1 MGLSVLLAEL
11 VNANEPKV
19 LLFLLIRWEVRR
31 ALGAAGYCLSR
42 AHGQVTLLCWDPAG
56 DRWMDEQTDR
66 GEIPI
71 WGGQG

>member
-1 MGLSVLLAEL
+1 MLLAEL
-11 VNANEPKV
+11 VDANEPKV

-42 AHGQVTLLCWDPAG
+42 AHGQVTLVYWDVTG
-56 DRWMDEQTDR
+56 DRRMDEQTDR
-66 GEIPI
+66 AEIPI